1 MRSGGRGHG
10 EQRGQAAQGGSPCLT
25 STNQSTGPMDQH
37 VRKAGGG
44 YKGGEMHTG
53 KAGRVGAW
61 RGLGGEP
68 PQEVLHLAL
77 QAWPW
82 TMS

>member
-1 MRSGGRGHG
+1 
-10 EQRGQAAQGGSPCLT
+10 
-25 STNQSTGPMDQH
+25 
-37 VRKAGGG
+37 
-44 YKGGEMHTG
+44 MHTG
-53 KAGRVGAW
+53 KAGGVGAW

-82 TMS
+82 TMSWQQARQNGKWNSMIRFGKGCASCWEGNRDAWGTSRAQKTRL